1 MQGHRKI
8 TERNRMEDDS
18 FIFIVIF
25 LHHVR
30 RMRLNVMKPRRCLF
44 ITTKSFFT
52 MKKDFELT
60 GTDRSV
66 DVSLPVNWCFCF
78 DDGCKLAEKCFRRFA
93 AVHLAGG
100 RQSGMAVFRGIGDD
114 GVCDFFLEKRIERQA
129 WGMDKLFEKVFY
141 NDAMSIRKAL
151 LGMLGNKGGYY
162 RYNRGEK
169 YLSATQQERVR
180 AVFRR
185 YGYERVEFGHYVD
198 RYWLGD

>member
-1 MQGHRKI
+1 
-8 TERNRMEDDS
+8 
-18 FIFIVIF
+18 
-25 LHHVR
+25 
-30 RMRLNVMKPRRCLF
+30 
-44 ITTKSFFT
+44 

-60 GTDRSV
+60 GTDRNV

-100 RQSGMAVFRGIGDD
+100 RQSGMAVFRGMGDD

-141 NDAMSIRKAL
+141 NDARSIRKAL

-185 YGYERVEFGHYVD
+185 YGYERVEFGYYVD

>member
-1 MQGHRKI
+1 
-8 TERNRMEDDS
+8 
-18 FIFIVIF
+18 
-25 LHHVR
+25 
-30 RMRLNVMKPRRCLF
+30 
-44 ITTKSFFT
+44 
-52 MKKDFELT
+52 
-60 GTDRSV
+60 
-66 DVSLPVNWCFCF
+66 
-78 DDGCKLAEKCFRRFA
+78 
-93 AVHLAGG
+93 
-100 RQSGMAVFRGIGDD
+100 MAVFRGMGDD

-141 NDAMSIRKAL
+141 NDARSIRKAL

>member
-1 MQGHRKI
+1 
-8 TERNRMEDDS
+8 MEDDS

-66 DVSLPVNWCFCF
+66 DVSLPENWCFCF

-100 RQSGMAVFRGIGDD
+100 RQSGMAVFRGMGDD

-141 NDAMSIRKAL
+141 NDARSIRKAL
-151 LGMLGNKGGYY
+151 LGYLAS
-162 RYNRGEK
+162 RGVITAATVARNASRPHSRRGCARC
-169 YLSATQQERVR
+169 SAVTDTRGLNSDIMWIGTGLATEGR
-180 AVFRR
+180 
-185 YGYERVEFGHYVD
+185 
-198 RYWLGD
+198 